1 VNPPSSN
8 VEGGRCC
15 GATPARNLGDRSTS
29 DEYGDS
35 PGIKSMPRWGFIG
48 SGKMATALIKG
59 MLRAGLEPA
68 GSICASDPLPA
79 ARAALQSDTGIDVL
93 DSNLD
98 VARRSD
104 VLVLAVKPQSM
115 CEVLHELRPA
125 VTAEH
130 LLVSVAAGVTIAAI
144 DEGLGGRGRLV
155 RVMPNTPALVGE
167 GASAYAIGPRT
178 VPEDEAVVKGCLE
191 SVGQAVRVPE
201 SLLDAVTGLSG
212 SGPAF
217 VYLMIEALSDGGVR
231 VGLPRDVATLLAA
244 QTVLGA
250 AMTVRDTGLHP
261 GVLKDQ
267 VASPGGT
274 TIAGLHELERGGV
287 RGALIDA
294 VTAAT
299 RRSAELAALAEPA
312 PPPPHPPPPPPPPRP
327 KARRPGPPPPQP
339 PDEDPG

>member
-1 VNPPSSN
+1 M
-8 VEGGRCC
+8 
-15 GATPARNLGDRSTS
+15 T
-29 DEYGDS
+29 
-35 PGIKSMPRWGFIG
+35 RWGFIG

-59 MLRAGLEPA
+59 MIRAGLAPP

-79 ARAALQSDTGIDVL
+79 ARTALQADTGIGIFEA
-93 DSNLD
+93 NRD
-98 VARRSD
+98 VAGGSD
-104 VLVLAVKPQSM
+104 VLVLAVKPQNM
-115 CEVLHELRPA
+115 REVLHDLRPA

-130 LLVSVAAGVTIAAI
+130 LVVSVAAGVTIAAI
-144 DEGLGGRGRLV
+144 DEGLGARGRIV

-167 GASAYAIGPRT
+167 GASAYAMGPRT
-178 VPEDEAVVKGCLE
+178 SPEDESLVKTCLE
-191 SVGQAVRVPE
+191 SVGRAVRVPE

-294 VTAAT
+294 VEAAA
-299 RRSAELAALAEPA
+299 RRSAELSALAGPA
-312 PPPPHPPPPPPPPRP
+312 KPPPPPPRDAPPPPPGPRP
-327 KARRPGPPPPQP
+327 KRPGPPPKP
-339 PDEDPG
+339 PHEGPR